1 MKKYRIVPTKKHKK
15 LKRENQG
22 IRELVNK
29 LIKNKDEIVSE
40 MPDYY
45 DCRSFGRGFDYV
57 LDEIKTILNK

>member
-1 MKKYRIVPTKKHKK
+1 MGTYLFVNKNEYKN
-15 LKRENQG
+15 LKRENQN
-22 IRELVNK
+22 IRRLVNH
-29 LIKNKDEIVSE
+29 LIKNKCKIEAE